1 MARGA
6 RGVDNLRCKHH
17 SGGMDLLTWIR
28 DHGWS
33 TGSDGRR
40 IPTSLPQCAKAWGIS
55 YERLRSI
62 ANRRSRASYAVG
74 KKIVEMTGGLVD
86 IETLCGA
93 LPGQKTQR
101 AQRTAPPPAPGST
114 PAPRPVAAAPAHAP
128 APTTPPAPRRVK
140 RTAPPPAPVVMGVA
154 NGR

>member
-1 MARGA
+1 
-6 RGVDNLRCKHH
+6 
-17 SGGMDLLTWIR
+17 MDLLTWIR

-62 ANRRSRASYAVG
+62 ANRRSRASYPVG
-74 KKIVEMTGGLVD
+74 KRIVEMTGGLVD
-86 IETLCGA
+86 IDTLCGV

-101 AQRTAPPPAPGST
+101 AQRTAPPPAPGAT
-114 PAPRPVAAAPAHAP
+114 PAPTPSSRPVAAA
-128 APTTPPAPRRVK
+128 APTTAPAPRRVK
-140 RTAPPPAPVVMGVA
+140 RTAPPPAPVASIGVA